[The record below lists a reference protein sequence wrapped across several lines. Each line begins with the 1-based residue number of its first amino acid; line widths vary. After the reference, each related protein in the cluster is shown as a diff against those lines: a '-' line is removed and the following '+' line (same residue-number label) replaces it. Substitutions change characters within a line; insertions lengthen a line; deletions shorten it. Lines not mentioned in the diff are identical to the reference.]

1 MKIYGTVGA
10 VICSLLAVAAS
21 SCEKA
26 DKVERFPEGT
36 SMIRMMNEEN
46 GKTKLGNSDLYITSS
61 GNFRSERFPI
71 MDCGATDGIGGI
83 GLPDFMNMAPEVAVI
98 PGHGYVVCSSDDV
111 YAFPSRKW
119 AIAENAQVYRFYADS
134 WITDDK
140 GNAVGANVY
149 FLLGTPPGRGNMP
162 KMNSST
168 EQLTWED
175 RNNKSR
181 EISMELPSEDI
192 EAQIT
197 SDDKNGIL
205 DYATR
210 GRTLTFRLS
219 HSPAS
224 YEVGNYKVRVRSG
237 RVYTEIVIP
246 VDYPY

>member
-46 GKTKLGNSDLYITSS
+46 GKTELGNSDLYITSS

-98 PGHGYVVCSSDDV
+98 PGHGYVVCSSDDIHT
-111 YAFPSRKW
+111 FPSRKK
-119 AIAENAQVYRFYADS
+119 AIAENAQMYRVYADS

-140 GNAVGANVY
+140 GKTVGANVY
-149 FLLGTPPGRGNMP
+149 FLLGMPPERGNMP

-168 EQLTWED
+168 EQLTWEEW
-175 RNNKSR
+175 NNKSR
-181 EISMELPSEDI
+181 EISLELPSEDI
-192 EAQIT
+192 EAQT
-197 SDDKNGIL
+197 SDDKYGIL
-205 DYATR
+205 DYAAR
-210 GRTLTFRLS
+210 GKTLTFRLS

-224 YEVGNYKVRVRSG
+224 YEVTNYNVRIRSG
-237 RVYTEIVIP
+237 RIYTEIVIP
-246 VDYPY
+246 VDYSY